1 MLTQINFS
9 RLTRLE
15 IYRCLFKTMKKLLVA
30 SIFQFVIVA
39 SAWGLPPGTVK
50 LTSTKLFQVSTEDG
64 KFVCGKISNKW
75 VPGAYV
81 NKKAKLFQ
89 PHSAK
94 IKQIQKQMAKADES
108 LHESMQL
115 QLSAVQAKLALGKP
129 HCKKG
134 KPKSGGGSGGSGGGG
149 TTPTPTPTPPSSGT
163 NCFDSS
169 GSATSAGKS
178 KFGIPSSLGANITS
192 GRYAVQ
198 SMCSGC
204 HDDEL
209 GRTFSNLRT
218 AIAADPMF
226 YTSQDVSDA
235 VLANITAY
243 LNRFRSSCN

>member
-1 MLTQINFS
+1 MDWRKPKSIFS
-9 RLTRLE
+9 A
-15 IYRCLFKTMKKLLVA
+15 LFIKVFTIVYLGFMKKLLAVFSIQLLFA
-30 SIFQFVIVA
+30 S
-39 SAWGLPPGTVK
+39 SAWALPPGTVK

-89 PHSAK
+89 PLSAK
-94 IKQIQKQMAKADES
+94 IKQIQKQMAKADPS
-108 LHESMQL
+108 QHESMQL
-115 QLSAVQAKLALGKP
+115 QLNTVQSKLTLGKP

-134 KPKSGGGSGGSGGGG
+134 KPTSGGGSGGGGS
-149 TTPTPTPTPPSSGT
+149 TPTPTPTPPSSGT

-169 GSATSAGKS
+169 GSATSAGKA

-204 HDDEL
+204 HADEL
-209 GRTFSNLRT
+209 GRTFSNLRS

-226 YTSQDVSDA
+226 YTNQDVPDS